1 MYLFEAFFAC
11 VAAVSSACILQRNE
25 PSQLGGSATRS
36 TTVGW
41 TSTVVLHKC
50 EPALIASSIP
60 GPPYTNWSGL
70 LTQGPACL
78 LHPFVHSRIWAY
90 HPDLVYQ
97 CVEPTSA
104 INFEAGNE
112 TTKSTEQVP
121 VHGSKF
127 GTFNHRILEARSLAR
142 SLGEMVNSGLP
153 FVWVPGELPYLFKI
167 VHPFMSRPKIRL
179 GKQIA

>member
-1 MYLFEAFFAC
+1 
-11 VAAVSSACILQRNE
+11 
-25 PSQLGGSATRS
+25 
-36 TTVGW
+36 
-41 TSTVVLHKC
+41 
-50 EPALIASSIP
+50 
-60 GPPYTNWSGL
+60 
-70 LTQGPACL
+70 
-78 LHPFVHSRIWAY
+78 
-90 HPDLVYQ
+90 VYQ

-153 FVWVPGELPYLFKI
+153 FVWVPGELPYFVQDRTSIHVKAKDQTWKADRVEENVPI
-167 VHPFMSRPKIRL
+167 FEEVVQVDNETSRAC
-179 GKQIA
+179 QHVAIAPYHALPAEGEISPDVPAKGNVAEVPIDPAGDGAD